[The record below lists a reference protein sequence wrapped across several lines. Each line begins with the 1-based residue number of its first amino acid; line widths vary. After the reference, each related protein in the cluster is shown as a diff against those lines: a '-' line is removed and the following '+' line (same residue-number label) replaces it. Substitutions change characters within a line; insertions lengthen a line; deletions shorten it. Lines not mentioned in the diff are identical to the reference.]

1 MVQDCVLRFI
11 NPFHIKNYNEIKE
24 KNYNDMRL
32 NGWYENSIISGES
45 DLYNYLTDLFLHE
58 KKSSI
63 GSSWSLEKSKYSQNV
78 YATKVKNNYIKW
90 RLIRVGLVVFDTE
103 IGILWYEIK
112 IKTNPWVLD
121 ELQEFVYSIKE
132 MARGD
137 NQENYLL
144 FAMPE
149 EKLSQL
155 REDRNIE
162 RLEKKRVKCG
172 YIIKGRIK
180 IHFFEDV
187 LKPWLKGIEID
198 TFFADRKTKEGV
210 LIPDKALFFLWVLNF
225 PETITHLEAVNTV
238 FKLGRGYTKVYTM
251 DEEIG
256 NTDFLRPFND
266 SIWYACLE
274 GCANYMF
281 PIQEKTFYLHGYV
294 SRLEVY
300 FYLFILCMGQY
311 YSLLQ
316 ISQDISE
323 LQIGRCRVD
332 CTYDFL
338 ERLLNKIHTF
348 NLKNNY
354 SQVGHLTQQNEFYKY
369 LKTRFNIERMYNEL
383 ELKLQLLYRIVE
395 QKRVK
400 KREKMYN
407 FFSFIGSLFVIVE
420 SFGNINQIVENFLDK
435 EWDII
440 IRQNYFSVLLM
451 LIVIA
456 IGILGWGIFYIIKRV
471 LKKIMEW

>member
-1 MVQDCVLRFI
+1 MVVVS
-11 NPFHIKNYNEIKE
+11 H
-24 KNYNDMRL
+24 
-32 NGWYENSIISGES
+32 
-45 DLYNYLTDLFLHE
+45 LFLFLW
-58 KKSSI
+58 KS
-63 GSSWSLEKSKYSQNV
+63 
-78 YATKVKNNYIKW
+78 
-90 RLIRVGLVVFDTE
+90 F
-103 IGILWYEIK
+103 
-112 IKTNPWVLD
+112 
-121 ELQEFVYSIKE
+121 
-132 MARGD
+132 
-137 NQENYLL
+137 
-144 FAMPE
+144 
-149 EKLSQL
+149 
-155 REDRNIE
+155 
-162 RLEKKRVKCG
+162 
-172 YIIKGRIK
+172 KGRCDS
-180 IHFFEDV
+180 HESH
-187 LKPWLKGIEID
+187 LP
-198 TFFADRKTKEGV
+198 
-210 LIPDKALFFLWVLNF
+210 LFRTIYF
-225 PETITHLEAVNTV
+225 PIAP
-238 FKLGRGYTKVYTM
+238 Y
-251 DEEIG
+251 EEIG

-456 IGILGWGIFYIIKRV
+456 IGILGWGIFYIIKIV